1 MNGFPETGAVTPA
14 TTPRLT
20 TAGAV
25 ATIQLNRPRQ
35 HNRIDP
41 VDIVTLHELI
51 ASAEGDPTVR
61 VLVLTG
67 TGPSFSSGYDLSTA
81 QASARPAP
89 SFAGAAVPDT
99 AAAPVP
105 APVPE
110 DGEVAFSR
118 LCDRVEAIRVP
129 TICALN
135 GAVYGGSTDL
145 ALACDFRIGVTGMRM
160 RMPAAQLGIHFYPS
174 GLRRYVSRL
183 GLATA
188 KRLFLTAET
197 IGAEEM
203 LRVGFLD
210 RLVEPEALEGAVAEL
225 AARIAACAPR
235 ATAGIKRS
243 LNDLANGALDD
254 QAGEAAFRAS
264 LHSDEFTEA
273 LKVWSQRKP
282 S

>member
-25 ATIQLNRPRQ
+25 ATIRLNRPRQ

-41 VDIVTLHELI
+41 VDIVTLHDLI

-89 SFAGAAVPDT
+89 SFAGAAVAD
-99 AAAPVP
+99 
-105 APVPE
+105 PVPE
-110 DGEVAFSR
+110 NGEVAFSR

-210 RLVEPEALEGAVAEL
+210 RLVEPAALEGAVTEL
-225 AARIAACAPR
+225 AARIADCAPR

-243 LNDLANGALDD
+243 LNDLANGVLDD
-254 QAGEAAFRAS
+254 RVGEAAFRAS

>member
-1 MNGFPETGAVTPA
+1 MNGWPETGAVAPA
-14 TTPRLT
+14 TTPGLT

-25 ATIQLNRPRQ
+25 ATIRLNRPKQ

-41 VDIVTLHELI
+41 ADIVALHELI
-51 ASAEGDPTVR
+51 ATVEGDPAVR

-81 QASARPAP
+81 QSSARPAP
-89 SFAGAAVPDT
+89 PSVGATAPD
-99 AAAPVP
+99 
-105 APVPE
+105 

-135 GAVYGGSTDL
+135 GGVYGGSTDL

-210 RLVEPEALEGAVAEL
+210 RLVEPDALEGAVEEL
-225 AARIAACAPR
+225 AARIAACAPQ

-254 QAGEAAFRAS
+254 RAGEAAFRAS
-264 LHSDEFTEA
+264 LRSDEFAEA
-273 LKVWSQRKP
+273 LAVWSQRKP

>member
-1 MNGFPETGAVTPA
+1 M
-14 TTPRLT
+14 LT
-20 TAGAV
+20 TDGAV
-25 ATIQLNRPRQ
+25 ATIRFNRPRQ
-35 HNRIDP
+35 HNRLDSA
-41 VDIVTLHELI
+41 DIAALHERI
-51 ASAEGDPTVR
+51 ESAEADPALR

-67 TGPSFSSGYDLSTA
+67 SGPSFSSGYDL
-81 QASARPAP
+81 
-89 SFAGAAVPDT
+89 GAAQNSER
-99 AAAPVP
+99 AAPD
-105 APVPE
+105 ADSCD

-118 LCDRVEAIRVP
+118 LCDRVEAIRMP

-135 GAVYGGSTDL
+135 GGVYGGSTDL
-145 ALACDFRIGVTGMRM
+145 ALACDFRVGVTGMRM

-183 GLATA
+183 GLATT

-210 RLVEPEALEGAVAEL
+210 RLVEPDGLDAAVAEL
-225 AARIAACAPR
+225 AGRIAACAPQ

-243 LNDLANGALDD
+243 LNELARGTLDD
-254 QAGEAAFRAS
+254 RAGEAAFRAS
-264 LHSDEFTEA
+264 LHSDEFADA
-273 LKVWSQRKP
+273 LKAWSQRRP

>member
-1 MNGFPETGAVTPA
+1 MNGWPETEAAAPA
-14 TTPRLT
+14 TTPWLT
-20 TAGAV
+20 TTDAV
-25 ATIQLNRPRQ
+25 ATIRLNRPRQ

-41 VDIVTLHELI
+41 ADIVVLHELI
-51 ASAEGDPTVR
+51 VTAEADPTVR

-67 TGPSFSSGYDLSTA
+67 TGASFSSGYDLSTA
-81 QASARPAP
+81 QTSARPGP
-89 SFAGAAVPDT
+89 SSTGAAKPDT
-99 AAAPVP
+99 ATD
-105 APVPE
+105 

-135 GAVYGGSTDL
+135 GGVYGGSTDL

-225 AARIAACAPR
+225 AARIAACAPQ

-254 QAGEAAFRAS
+254 RAGEAAFRAS
-264 LHSDEFTEA
+264 LRSDEFTEA

>member
-1 MNGFPETGAVTPA
+1 V
-14 TTPRLT
+14 LT
-20 TAGAV
+20 TSDAV
-25 ATIQLNRPRQ
+25 ATIRLNRPRQ

-41 VDIVTLHELI
+41 ADIAAFHELI
-51 ASAEGDPTVR
+51 ASVEGDSAVR

-81 QASARPAP
+81 QSSERSDPDAASDNA
-89 SFAGAAVPDT
+89 SD
-99 AAAPVP
+99 
-105 APVPE
+105 
-110 DGEVAFSR
+110 DGEVAFFR

-135 GAVYGGSTDL
+135 GGVYGGSTDL

-210 RLVEPEALEGAVAEL
+210 RLVEPDALEDAVAEL
-225 AARIAACAPR
+225 AARIAACAPQ

-243 LNDLANGALDD
+243 LNELANGTLDD
-254 QAGEAAFRAS
+254 RAGEEAFRAS
-264 LHSDEFTEA
+264 LHSDEFAEA
-273 LKVWSQRKP
+273 LKLWSQRKP